1 MKVLNHVYQ
10 CYQKSSVPFYWLII
24 IFIYIGILQIVG
36 IVLAFQTRRV
46 RVPALNDSK
55 QVAAL
60 IYISSISFLSII
72 LITLGLGEFLNTRV
86 SLFNTA
92 IFITAS
98 TFVILTFLPKVCVMS
113 RNNYLPVWFYFSHVM
128 HFNGRSNY

>member
-1 MKVLNHVYQ
+1 MQEQGVKVLNHVYQ
-10 CYQKSSVPFYWLII
+10 CYQTSSVPFYWLII

-92 IFITAS
+92 IFITAT
-98 TFVILTFLPKVCVMS
+98 TFVILTFLPKVCDMS
-113 RNNYLPVWFYFSHVM
+113 KITSSVLF
-128 HFNGRSNY
+128 